1 MPTLPITDV
10 SGGSAGSVELG
21 DHVFGAPVDRSLLHS
36 AVVMQRASIR
46 QGTSSALGRGEVVGS
61 GKKPWKQKHTGRARA
76 GSVRSPIWRHG
87 GIVFGPKP
95 RDYGFRLPRKIYR
108 SALRAALSSRTD
120 SGEMVILSGLSI
132 PEQKTR
138 LLSKVL
144 AEVGIV
150 KGALIVV
157 GSDDFV
163 SLERAARNLSGV
175 KLVKVEG
182 LNVYDILRY
191 DKVVVLQSEIE
202 RIQEFWS

>member
-1 MPTLPITDV
+1 MPTLPITDIN
-10 SGGSAGSVELG
+10 GGSTGNVELG
-21 DHVFGAPVDRSLLHS
+21 DHVFGVPVDRSLLHS

-46 QGTSSALGRGEVVGS
+46 QGTSSVLGRGEVAGS

-95 RDYGFRLPRKIYR
+95 RDYSFRLPRKMYR
-108 SALRAALSSRTD
+108 SALRAALSSRAV
-120 SGEMVILSGLSI
+120 SGEMIILSGLSI

-138 LLSKVL
+138 LLSKL
-144 AEVGIV
+144 LSGVGIS

-157 GSDDFV
+157 GGDEFA

-175 KLVKVEG
+175 KLVKAEG

-191 DKVVVLQSEIE
+191 DKVVVLQGEIE